1 MNILGIRKK
10 EKKKQKK
17 GREEMK
23 GEADWTGAV
32 NVFFVL
38 AFTKQLIMIRHIMKF
53 ILRRG

>member
-1 MNILGIRKK
+1 MNLLGIRKK

>member
-1 MNILGIRKK
+1 
-10 EKKKQKK
+10 
-17 GREEMK
+17 MK

-53 ILRRG
+53 ILRREYLWRPVQGKSGFVLSF